1 MVANASQPLPSSTKQ
16 WRHMGIEMAH
26 ASQRVVGQSCSISSA
41 KSNIKRKNGTFVL
54 PFDGLRFDLQTPVGL
69 FLYFVEIL
77 H

>member
-1 MVANASQPLPSSTKQ
+1 MPEWMPSSTKQ
-16 WRHMGIEMAH
+16 WVQMGVEMAH

-41 KSNIKRKNGTFVL
+41 KPNIDRRNGTFVL
-54 PFDGLRFDLQTPVGL
+54 PFDGLWFDLQTPAGL